1 MNQEFISVH
10 LTESAGDMARL
21 DDVYRTITAVN
32 RLLGTNLSVRIE
44 FTDGINAGSPDSAKY
59 AEALVTT

>member
-10 LTESAGDMARL
+10 L
-21 DDVYRTITAVN
+21 TITAVN

-44 FTDGINAGSPDSAKY
+44 FTDGINAVSPDSAKY
-59 AEALVTT
+59 AEALVTA